1 MMPHIANEFAYRFQE
16 GAFYMGKKVLVILLL
31 LACVLTACQGGK
43 QKEETAT
50 SRQRNS
56 NSPKVILQEKD
67 FEIHC
72 AVRKQGTEEWKDNLD
87 VQVGDTIEFYIS
99 YTNHANKTLEG
110 VLAKLSL
117 PDSLEFVPGSGK
129 IKRRVYISSDA
140 ENPQAEVEETL
151 RDSLVG
157 SGANIG
163 DYSIE
168 DDGYVYASAVVLDKN
183 LSEGNNILNPSIEIS
198 AEDIMVKSNVTLN
211 VKKEDIE
218 IWGPQDR
225 QTFTWSNPADHVCF
239 NSMTD
244 NPEIGNEAN
253 FVRVRKV
260 GGQDKYDDN
269 VIVEPGEEYEVFVYY
284 HNNASAVLNDGDHRG
299 VAQNVRLKMNYI
311 SPIIT
316 TGAAAIIRG
325 TISASNAL
333 PKEVWDT
340 AYLHANEDVGLHFI
354 PNSTVLHNTGSL
366 NGSILND
373 DALFGKDGGTFIGYT
388 KNYWGVIPG
397 CNEFAGYVTF
407 RLKAYKL
414 EMTDEEKQKL
424 INELKR

>member
-1 MMPHIANEFAYRFQE
+1 
-16 GAFYMGKKVLVILLL
+16 MGKKVLVILAL
-31 LACVLTACQGGK
+31 LAGVLTACQGEK

-56 NSPKVILQEKD
+56 NSSEVILQEKD
-67 FEIHC
+67 FEIYC

-87 VQVGDTIEFYIS
+87 VQVGDTIEFDIS

-110 VLAKLSL
+110 VTAKLSL
-117 PDSLEFVPGSGK
+117 PESLEFIPGSGK

-151 RDSLVG
+151 RDSLVE
-157 SGANIG
+157 SGVNIG
-163 DYSIE
+163 DYSSE

-218 IWGPQDR
+218 TWGPQDR

-244 NPEIGNEAN
+244 NPEIGDEAN
-253 FVRVRKV
+253 FVRVRKA
-260 GGQDKYDDN
+260 GGHDKFVDN
-269 VIVEPGEEYEVFVYY
+269 VIVEPGEEYEVFIYY
-284 HNNASAVLNDGDHRG
+284 HNNASASLNEGDRRG
-299 VAQNVRLKMNYI
+299 IAENVRLRMNYI
-311 SPIIT
+311 AST
-316 TGAAAIIRG
+316 LNAGEAAVIRG
-325 TISASNAL
+325 TISSSNAI
-333 PKEVWDT
+333 PEEVWDT
-340 AYLHANEDVGLHFI
+340 AYLNANEAVGLRYV
-354 PNSTVLHNTGSL
+354 PNSAVLHNTGSL
-366 NGSILND
+366 GGTVLND
-373 DALFGKDGGTFIGYT
+373 DAVFGKDGGTYLGYS
-388 KNYWGVIPG
+388 KGYWGMIPG

-414 EMTDEEKQKL
+414 
-424 INELKR
+424 

>member
-1 MMPHIANEFAYRFQE
+1 MRPHIVNKFVYGIKEGEFC
-16 GAFYMGKKVLVILLL
+16 MGKKVLVILLL
-31 LACVLTACQGGK
+31 LVGILTACQGGK

-50 SRQRNS
+50 SGQRNS

-87 VQVGDTIEFYIS
+87 VQVGDTIEFDIS

-110 VLAKLSL
+110 VTAKLSL

-157 SGANIG
+157 SGVNIG

-183 LSEGNNILNPSIEIS
+183 LSEGKNILNPSIEIS

-218 IWGPQDR
+218 TWGPQDR

-244 NPEIGNEAN
+244 NPEIGDEAN

-260 GGQDKYDDN
+260 GGQDKSTNN
-269 VIVEPGEEYEVFVYY
+269 VIAEPGEEYEVFIYY
-284 HNNASAVLNDGDHRG
+284 HNNASAVLNDGDHSG
-299 VAQNVRLKMNYI
+299 IAQNVRIKVEPIVNSLQPGHAAVIKVSI
-311 SPIIT
+311 S
-316 TGAAAIIRG
+316 
-325 TISASNAL
+325 SSNAI
-333 PKEVWDT
+333 PQVVWST
-340 AYLHANEDVGLHFI
+340 SYLHAKENIGLSYVS
-354 PNSTVLHNTGSL
+354 NSAILHNSGSL
-366 NGSILND
+366 DGSILND

-388 KNYWGVIPG
+388 KNYWGAIPG
-397 CNEFAGYVTF
+397 CNEYAGYVTF
-407 RLKAYKL
+407 RLKVYKL
-414 EMTDEEKQKL
+414 TTADNGK
-424 INELKR
+424 

>member
-1 MMPHIANEFAYRFQE
+1 
-16 GAFYMGKKVLVILLL
+16 MGKKVLVILLL
-31 LACVLTACQGGK
+31 LAGILTDCQGGK

-50 SRQRNS
+50 SGQRNS

-87 VQVGDTIEFYIS
+87 VQVGDTIEFDIS

-110 VLAKLSL
+110 VTAKLSL

-157 SGANIG
+157 SGVNIG

-211 VKKEDIE
+211 AKKEDIE
-218 IWGPQDR
+218 TWGPQDR

-244 NPEIGNEAN
+244 NPEIGDEAN
-253 FVRVRKV
+253 FVRVRKA
-260 GGQDKYDDN
+260 GGHDKFVDN
-269 VIVEPGEEYEVFVYY
+269 VIVEPGEEYEVNIYY
-284 HNNASAVLNDGDHRG
+284 HNNASASLNEGDRRG
-299 VAQNVRLKMNYI
+299 IAENVRLRMNYI
-311 SPIIT
+311 AST
-316 TGAAAIIRG
+316 LNAGEAAVIRG
-325 TISASNAL
+325 TISSSNAI

-340 AYLHANEDVGLHFI
+340 AYLNAKEAVGLRYV
-354 PNSTVLHNTGSL
+354 PNSAVLHNTGSL
-366 NGSILND
+366 GGTVLND
-373 DALFGKDGGTFIGYT
+373 DAVFGKDGGTFIGYS
-388 KNYWGVIPG
+388 KNYWGLIPG

-414 EMTDEEKQKL
+414 
-424 INELKR
+424 

>member
-1 MMPHIANEFAYRFQE
+1 
-16 GAFYMGKKVLVILLL
+16 MGKRVLVILLL
-31 LACVLTACQGGK
+31 LVGILTACQGGK

-67 FEIHC
+67 FEIYC

-110 VLAKLSL
+110 VTAKLSL
-117 PDSLEFVPGSGK
+117 PESLEFVPGSGK

-163 DYSIE
+163 DYGIE

-260 GGQDKYDDN
+260 GGKDKYDDN
-269 VIVEPGEEYEVFVYY
+269 VIVEPGEEYEVFIYY
-284 HNNASAVLNDGDHRG
+284 HNNASAELNDGDHRG
-299 VAQNVRLKMNYI
+299 VAQNVRLKMDYI

-316 TGAAAIIRG
+316 AGAAAIIRG
-325 TISASNAL
+325 TISASNAM
-333 PKEVWDT
+333 PKAVWDT

-354 PNSTVLHNTGSL
+354 SNSTVLHNTGSL

-397 CNEFAGYVTF
+397 CNEYAGYVTF

-414 EMTDEEKQKL
+414 EMTDKEKQKL
-424 INELKR
+424 IDELKK

>member
-1 MMPHIANEFAYRFQE
+1 
-16 GAFYMGKKVLVILLL
+16 MGKKVLVILLL
-31 LACVLTACQGGK
+31 LVGILTACQGGK

-50 SRQRNS
+50 SGQRNS

-87 VQVGDTIEFYIS
+87 VQVGDTIEFDIS

-110 VLAKLSL
+110 VTAKLSL

-157 SGANIG
+157 SGVNIG

-183 LSEGNNILNPSIEIS
+183 LSEGKNILNPSIEIS

-218 IWGPQDR
+218 TWGPQDR

-244 NPEIGNEAN
+244 NPEIGDEAN
-253 FVRVRKV
+253 FVRVRKA
-260 GGQDKYDDN
+260 GGHDKFVDN
-269 VIVEPGEEYEVFVYY
+269 VIVEPGEEYEVNIYY
-284 HNNASAVLNDGDHRG
+284 HNNASASLNEGDRRG
-299 VAQNVRLKMNYI
+299 IAENVRLRMNYI
-311 SPIIT
+311 AST
-316 TGAAAIIRG
+316 LNAGEAAVIRG
-325 TISASNAL
+325 TISSSNAI

-340 AYLHANEDVGLHFI
+340 AYLNAKEAVGLRYV
-354 PNSTVLHNTGSL
+354 PNSAVLHNTGSL
-366 NGSILND
+366 GGTVLND
-373 DALFGKDGGTFIGYT
+373 DAVFGKDGGTYLGYS
-388 KNYWGVIPG
+388 KGYWGMIPG

-407 RLKAYKL
+407 RLKAYQLTTADKG
-414 EMTDEEKQKL
+414 K
-424 INELKR
+424 

>member
-1 MMPHIANEFAYRFQE
+1 
-16 GAFYMGKKVLVILLL
+16 MGKKVLVILVL
-31 LACVLTACQGGK
+31 LAGVLTACQGEK

-67 FEIHC
+67 FEIYC

-87 VQVGDTIEFYIS
+87 VQVGDTIEFDIS

-110 VLAKLSL
+110 VTAKLSL
-117 PDSLEFVPGSGK
+117 PESLEFVPGSGK
-129 IKRRVYISSDA
+129 IKRRVYISTDA

-157 SGANIG
+157 SGVNIG

-183 LSEGNNILNPSIEIS
+183 LLEGNNILNPSIEIS

-218 IWGPQDR
+218 TWGPQDR

-244 NPEIGNEAN
+244 NPEIGDEAN
-253 FVRVRKV
+253 FVRVRKA
-260 GGQDKYDDN
+260 GGHDKFVDN
-269 VIVEPGEEYEVFVYY
+269 VIVEPGEEYEVNIYY
-284 HNNASAVLNDGDHRG
+284 HNNASASLNEGDRRG
-299 VAQNVRLKMNYI
+299 IAENVRLRMNYI
-311 SPIIT
+311 AST
-316 TGAAAIIRG
+316 LNAGEAAVIRG
-325 TISASNAL
+325 TISSSNAI

-340 AYLHANEDVGLHFI
+340 AYLNAKEAVGLRYV
-354 PNSTVLHNTGSL
+354 PNSAVLHNTGSL
-366 NGSILND
+366 GGTVLND
-373 DALFGKDGGTFIGYT
+373 DAVFGKDGGTYLGYS
-388 KNYWGVIPG
+388 KGYWGMIPG
-397 CNEFAGYVTF
+397 CNEYAGYVTF

-414 EMTDEEKQKL
+414 
-424 INELKR
+424 

>member
-1 MMPHIANEFAYRFQE
+1 MMPHIVNEFAYGLQE

-31 LACVLTACQGGK
+31 LAGILTDCQGGK

-50 SRQRNS
+50 SGQRNS

-87 VQVGDTIEFYIS
+87 VQVGDTIEFDIS

-110 VLAKLSL
+110 VTAKLSL

-157 SGANIG
+157 SGVNIG

-211 VKKEDIE
+211 AKKEDIE
-218 IWGPQDR
+218 TWGPQDR

-244 NPEIGNEAN
+244 NPEIGDEAN
-253 FVRVRKV
+253 FVRVRKA
-260 GGQDKYDDN
+260 GGHDKFVDN
-269 VIVEPGEEYEVFVYY
+269 VIVEPGEEYEVNIYY
-284 HNNASAVLNDGDHRG
+284 HNNASASLNEGDRRG
-299 VAQNVRLKMNYI
+299 IAENVRLRMNYI
-311 SPIIT
+311 AST
-316 TGAAAIIRG
+316 LNAGEAAVIRG
-325 TISASNAL
+325 TISSSNAI

-340 AYLHANEDVGLHFI
+340 AYLNAKEAVGLRYV
-354 PNSTVLHNTGSL
+354 PNSAVLHNTGSL
-366 NGSILND
+366 GGTVLND
-373 DALFGKDGGTFIGYT
+373 DAVFGKDGGTFIGYS
-388 KNYWGVIPG
+388 KNYWGLIPG

-414 EMTDEEKQKL
+414 
-424 INELKR
+424 

>member
-1 MMPHIANEFAYRFQE
+1 
-16 GAFYMGKKVLVILLL
+16 MGKKVLVILVL
-31 LACVLTACQGGK
+31 LAGVLTACQGGK

-50 SRQRNS
+50 SGQRNS
-56 NSPKVILQEKD
+56 NPPKVILQEKD
-67 FEIHC
+67 FEIYC

-110 VLAKLSL
+110 VTAKLSL

-157 SGANIG
+157 SGVNIG

-183 LSEGNNILNPSIEIS
+183 LLEGNNILNPSIEIS

-218 IWGPQDR
+218 TWGPKDR

-244 NPEIGNEAN
+244 NPEIGDEAN
-253 FVRVRKV
+253 FVRVRKA
-260 GGQDKYDDN
+260 GGHDEFVDN
-269 VIVEPGEEYEVFVYY
+269 VIVEPGEEYEVNIYY
-284 HNNASAVLNDGDHRG
+284 HNNASASLNEGDRRG
-299 VAQNVRLKMNYI
+299 IAENVRLRMNYI
-311 SPIIT
+311 AST
-316 TGAAAIIRG
+316 LNAGEAAVIRG
-325 TISASNAL
+325 TISSSNAI

-340 AYLHANEDVGLHFI
+340 AYLNAKEAVGLRYV
-354 PNSTVLHNTGSL
+354 PNSAVLHNTGSL
-366 NGSILND
+366 GGTVLND
-373 DALFGKDGGTFIGYT
+373 DAVFGKDGGTYLGYS
-388 KNYWGVIPG
+388 KGYWGMIPG
-397 CNEFAGYVTF
+397 CNEYAGYVTF

-414 EMTDEEKQKL
+414 
-424 INELKR
+424 

>member
-1 MMPHIANEFAYRFQE
+1 MMPHIVNEFAYGLQE

-31 LACVLTACQGGK
+31 LAGILTACQGGK

-50 SRQRNS
+50 SGQRNS

-87 VQVGDTIEFYIS
+87 VQVGDTIEFDIS

-110 VLAKLSL
+110 VTAKLSL

-157 SGANIG
+157 SGVNIG

-211 VKKEDIE
+211 AKKEDIE
-218 IWGPQDR
+218 TWGPQDR

-244 NPEIGNEAN
+244 NPEIGDEAN
-253 FVRVRKV
+253 FVRVRKA
-260 GGQDKYDDN
+260 GGHDKFVDN
-269 VIVEPGEEYEVFVYY
+269 VIVEPGEEYEVNIYY
-284 HNNASAVLNDGDHRG
+284 HNNASASLNEGDRRG
-299 VAQNVRLKMNYI
+299 IAENVRLRMNYI
-311 SPIIT
+311 AST
-316 TGAAAIIRG
+316 LNAGEAAVIRG
-325 TISASNAL
+325 TISSSNAI
-333 PKEVWDT
+333 PKNFSICCIIIF
-340 AYLHANEDVGLHFI
+340 LLSLANFCAIFI
-354 PNSTVLHNTGSL
+354 S
-366 NGSILND
+366 
-373 DALFGKDGGTFIGYT
+373 FK
-388 KNYWGVIPG
+388 
-397 CNEFAGYVTF
+397 
-407 RLKAYKL
+407 
-414 EMTDEEKQKL
+414 
-424 INELKR
+424 

>member
-1 MMPHIANEFAYRFQE
+1 MMRPHIVNKFVYGLKEEEFC
-16 GAFYMGKKVLVILLL
+16 MGKRVLMILML
-31 LACVLTACQGGK
+31 LAGVLTACQGGK

-56 NSPKVILQEKD
+56 NSPKVILREKD

-110 VLAKLSL
+110 VTAKLSL

-129 IKRRVYISSDA
+129 IKRRVYISTDA

-157 SGANIG
+157 SGVNIG

-168 DDGYVYASAVVLDKN
+168 DDGYVYASAVVLEKN
-183 LSEGNNILNPSIEIS
+183 LSEGNNILSPSIEIS

-244 NPEIGNEAN
+244 NPEIGDEAN
-253 FVRVRKV
+253 FVRVRKA
-260 GGQDKYDDN
+260 GGHDKFVDN
-269 VIVEPGEEYEVFVYY
+269 VIVEPGEEYEVNIYY
-284 HNNASAVLNDGDHRG
+284 HNNASASLNEGDRRG
-299 VAQNVRLKMNYI
+299 IAENVRLRMNYI
-311 SPIIT
+311 AST
-316 TGAAAIIRG
+316 LNAGEAAVIRG
-325 TISASNAL
+325 TISSSNAI

-340 AYLHANEDVGLHFI
+340 AYLNAKEAVGLRYV
-354 PNSTVLHNTGSL
+354 PNSAVLHNTGSL
-366 NGSILND
+366 GGTVLND
-373 DALFGKDGGTFIGYT
+373 DAVFGKDGGTYLGYS
-388 KNYWGVIPG
+388 KGYWGMIPG
-397 CNEFAGYVTF
+397 CNEYAGYVTF

-414 EMTDEEKQKL
+414 
-424 INELKR
+424 

>member
-1 MMPHIANEFAYRFQE
+1 MMRPHIVNKFVYGLKEEEFC
-16 GAFYMGKKVLVILLL
+16 MGKRVLMILML
-31 LACVLTACQGGK
+31 LAGVLTACQGGK

-56 NSPKVILQEKD
+56 NSPKVILREKD

-110 VLAKLSL
+110 VTAKLSL

-129 IKRRVYISSDA
+129 IKRRVYISTDA

-157 SGANIG
+157 SGVNIG

-168 DDGYVYASAVVLDKN
+168 DDGYVYASAVVLEKN
-183 LSEGNNILNPSIEIS
+183 LSEGNNILSPSIEIS

-260 GGQDKYDDN
+260 GGKDKYDDN
-269 VIVEPGEEYEVFVYY
+269 VIVEPGEEYEVFIYY
-284 HNNASAVLNDGDHRG
+284 HNNASASLNEGDRRG
-299 VAQNVRLKMNYI
+299 IAENVRLRMNYI
-311 SPIIT
+311 AST
-316 TGAAAIIRG
+316 LNAGEAAVIRG
-325 TISASNAL
+325 TISSSNAI

-340 AYLHANEDVGLHFI
+340 AYLNAKEAVGLRYV
-354 PNSTVLHNTGSL
+354 PNSAVLHNTGSL
-366 NGSILND
+366 GGTVLND
-373 DALFGKDGGTFIGYT
+373 DAVFGKDGGTYLGYS
-388 KNYWGVIPG
+388 KGYWGMIPG
-397 CNEFAGYVTF
+397 CNEYAGYVTF

-414 EMTDEEKQKL
+414 
-424 INELKR
+424 

>member
-1 MMPHIANEFAYRFQE
+1 
-16 GAFYMGKKVLVILLL
+16 MGKRVLVILLL
-31 LACVLTACQGGK
+31 LVGILTACQGGK

-56 NSPKVILQEKD
+56 NSPKVILKEKD

-87 VQVGDTIEFYIS
+87 VQVGDTIEFDIS

-198 AEDIMVKSNVTLN
+198 AENIMVKSNVTLN

-244 NPEIGNEAN
+244 NPEIGDEAN
-253 FVRVRKV
+253 FVRVRKA
-260 GGQDKYDDN
+260 GGHDKFVDN
-269 VIVEPGEEYEVFVYY
+269 VIVEPGEEYEVNIYY
-284 HNNASAVLNDGDHRG
+284 HNNASASLNEGDRRG
-299 VAQNVRLKMNYI
+299 IAENVRLRMNYI
-311 SPIIT
+311 AST
-316 TGAAAIIRG
+316 LNAGEAAVIRG
-325 TISASNAL
+325 TISSSNAI

-340 AYLHANEDVGLHFI
+340 AYLNAKEAVGLRYV
-354 PNSTVLHNTGSL
+354 PNSAVLHNTGSL
-366 NGSILND
+366 GGTVLND
-373 DALFGKDGGTFIGYT
+373 DAVFGKDGGTYLGYS
-388 KNYWGVIPG
+388 KGYWGMIPG

-407 RLKAYKL
+407 RLKAYQLTTADKG
-414 EMTDEEKQKL
+414 K
-424 INELKR
+424 

>member
-1 MMPHIANEFAYRFQE
+1 MKPHIVNKFVYGIKE

-31 LACVLTACQGGK
+31 LAGALTACHGGK

-56 NSPKVILQEKD
+56 NSSEVILQEKD
-67 FEIHC
+67 FEIYC

-110 VLAKLSL
+110 VTAKLSL

-157 SGANIG
+157 SGADIG

-183 LSEGNNILNPSIEIS
+183 LSEGNNILSPSIEIS

-244 NPEIGNEAN
+244 NPEIGDESN
-253 FVRVRKV
+253 FVRVRKA
-260 GGQDKYDDN
+260 GGHDKFVDN
-269 VIVEPGEEYEVFVYY
+269 VIVEPGEEYEVNIYY
-284 HNNASAVLNDGDHRG
+284 HNNASASLNEGDRRG
-299 VAQNVRLKMNYI
+299 IAENVRLRMNYI
-311 SPIIT
+311 AST
-316 TGAAAIIRG
+316 LNAGEAAVIRG
-325 TISASNAL
+325 TISSSNAI

-340 AYLHANEDVGLHFI
+340 AYLNAKEAVGLRYV
-354 PNSTVLHNTGSL
+354 PNSAVLHNTGSL
-366 NGSILND
+366 GGTVLND
-373 DALFGKDGGTFIGYT
+373 DAVFGKDGGTYLGYS
-388 KNYWGVIPG
+388 KGYWGMIPG

-414 EMTDEEKQKL
+414 
-424 INELKR
+424 

>member
-1 MMPHIANEFAYRFQE
+1 MPHIANEFAYRFQE

-157 SGANIG
+157 SGADIG

-183 LSEGNNILNPSIEIS
+183 LSEANNILSPSIEIS

-244 NPEIGNEAN
+244 NPEIGDEAN
-253 FVRVRKV
+253 FVRVRKA
-260 GGQDKYDDN
+260 GGHDKFVDN
-269 VIVEPGEEYEVFVYY
+269 VIVEPGEEYEVNIYY
-284 HNNASAVLNDGDHRG
+284 HNNASASLNEGDRRG
-299 VAQNVRLKMNYI
+299 IAENVRLRMNYI
-311 SPIIT
+311 AST
-316 TGAAAIIRG
+316 LNAGEAAVIRG
-325 TISASNAL
+325 TISSSNAI

-340 AYLHANEDVGLHFI
+340 AYLNAKEAVGLCYV
-354 PNSTVLHNTGSL
+354 PNSAVLHNTGSL
-366 NGSILND
+366 GGTVLND
-373 DALFGKDGGTFIGYT
+373 DAVFGKDGGTYLGYS
-388 KNYWGVIPG
+388 KGYWGMIPG

>member
-1 MMPHIANEFAYRFQE
+1 
-16 GAFYMGKKVLVILLL
+16 MGKRVLVILLL
-31 LACVLTACQGGK
+31 LVGILTACQGGK

-50 SRQRNS
+50 SGQRNS

-87 VQVGDTIEFYIS
+87 VQVGDTIEFDIS

-110 VLAKLSL
+110 VTAKLSL

-198 AEDIMVKSNVTLN
+198 AENIMVKSNVTLN

-244 NPEIGNEAN
+244 NPEIGDEAN
-253 FVRVRKV
+253 FVRVRKA
-260 GGQDKYDDN
+260 GGHDKFVDN
-269 VIVEPGEEYEVFVYY
+269 VIVEPGEEYEVNIYY
-284 HNNASAVLNDGDHRG
+284 HNNASASLNEGDRRG
-299 VAQNVRLKMNYI
+299 IAENVRLRMNYI
-311 SPIIT
+311 AST
-316 TGAAAIIRG
+316 LNAGEAAVIRG
-325 TISASNAL
+325 TISSSNAI

-340 AYLHANEDVGLHFI
+340 AYLNAKEAVGLRYV
-354 PNSTVLHNTGSL
+354 PNSAVLHNTGSL
-366 NGSILND
+366 GGTVLND
-373 DALFGKDGGTFIGYT
+373 DAVFGKDGGTYLGYS
-388 KNYWGVIPG
+388 KGYWGMIPG

>member
-1 MMPHIANEFAYRFQE
+1 
-16 GAFYMGKKVLVILLL
+16 MGKRVLVILLL
-31 LACVLTACQGGK
+31 LVGILTACQGGK

-50 SRQRNS
+50 SGQRNS

-87 VQVGDTIEFYIS
+87 VQVGDTIEFDIS

-110 VLAKLSL
+110 VTAKLSL

-198 AEDIMVKSNVTLN
+198 AENIMVKSNVTLN

-244 NPEIGNEAN
+244 NPEIGDEAN
-253 FVRVRKV
+253 FVRVRKA
-260 GGQDKYDDN
+260 GGHDKFVDN
-269 VIVEPGEEYEVFVYY
+269 VIVEPGEEYEVNIYY
-284 HNNASAVLNDGDHRG
+284 HNNASASLNEGDRRG
-299 VAQNVRLKMNYI
+299 IAENVRLRMNYI
-311 SPIIT
+311 AST
-316 TGAAAIIRG
+316 LNAGEAAVIRG
-325 TISASNAL
+325 TISSSNAI

-340 AYLHANEDVGLHFI
+340 AYLNAKEAVGLRYV
-354 PNSTVLHNTGSL
+354 PNSAVLHNTGSL
-366 NGSILND
+366 GGTVLND
-373 DALFGKDGGTFIGYT
+373 DAVFGKDGGTYLGYS
-388 KNYWGVIPG
+388 KGYWGMIPG

-407 RLKAYKL
+407 RLKAYQLTTADKG
-414 EMTDEEKQKL
+414 K
-424 INELKR
+424 

>member
-1 MMPHIANEFAYRFQE
+1 
-16 GAFYMGKKVLVILLL
+16 MGKRVLVILLL
-31 LACVLTACQGGK
+31 LVGILTACQGGK

-67 FEIHC
+67 FEIYC

-87 VQVGDTIEFYIS
+87 VQVGDTIEFDIS

-110 VLAKLSL
+110 VTAKLSL

-157 SGANIG
+157 SGVNIG

-183 LSEGNNILNPSIEIS
+183 LLEGNNILNPSIEIS

-218 IWGPQDR
+218 TWGPQDR

-244 NPEIGNEAN
+244 NPEIGDEAN
-253 FVRVRKV
+253 FVRVRKA
-260 GGQDKYDDN
+260 GGHDKFVDN
-269 VIVEPGEEYEVFVYY
+269 VIVEPGEEYEVNIYY
-284 HNNASAVLNDGDHRG
+284 HNNASASLNEGDRRG
-299 VAQNVRLKMNYI
+299 IAENVRLRMNYI
-311 SPIIT
+311 AST
-316 TGAAAIIRG
+316 LNAGEAAVIRG
-325 TISASNAL
+325 TISSSNAI

-340 AYLHANEDVGLHFI
+340 AYLNAKEAVGLRYV
-354 PNSTVLHNTGSL
+354 PNSAVLHNTGSL
-366 NGSILND
+366 GGTVLND
-373 DALFGKDGGTFIGYT
+373 DAVFGKDGGTYLGYS
-388 KNYWGVIPG
+388 KGYWGMIPG
-397 CNEFAGYVTF
+397 CNEYAGYVTF

-414 EMTDEEKQKL
+414 
-424 INELKR
+424 

>member
-1 MMPHIANEFAYRFQE
+1 MPHIVNEFAYGLQE

-31 LACVLTACQGGK
+31 LAGILTACQGGK

-50 SRQRNS
+50 SGQRNS

-87 VQVGDTIEFYIS
+87 VQVGDTIEFDIS

-110 VLAKLSL
+110 VTAKLSL

-157 SGANIG
+157 SGVNIG

-211 VKKEDIE
+211 AKKEDIE
-218 IWGPQDR
+218 TWGPQDR

-244 NPEIGNEAN
+244 NPEIGDEAN
-253 FVRVRKV
+253 FVRVRKA
-260 GGQDKYDDN
+260 GGHDKFVDN
-269 VIVEPGEEYEVFVYY
+269 VIVEPGEEYEVNIYY
-284 HNNASAVLNDGDHRG
+284 HNNASASLNEGDRRG
-299 VAQNVRLKMNYI
+299 IAENVRLRMNYI
-311 SPIIT
+311 AST
-316 TGAAAIIRG
+316 LNAGEAAVIRG
-325 TISASNAL
+325 TISSSNAI

-340 AYLHANEDVGLHFI
+340 AYLNAKEAVGLRYV
-354 PNSTVLHNTGSL
+354 PNSAVLHNTGSL
-366 NGSILND
+366 GGTVLND
-373 DALFGKDGGTFIGYT
+373 DAVFGKDGGTFIGYS
-388 KNYWGVIPG
+388 KNYWGLIPG

-414 EMTDEEKQKL
+414 
-424 INELKR
+424 

>member
-1 MMPHIANEFAYRFQE
+1 
-16 GAFYMGKKVLVILLL
+16 MGKKVLVILLL
-31 LACVLTACQGGK
+31 LAGILTACQGGK

-50 SRQRNS
+50 SGQRNS

-87 VQVGDTIEFYIS
+87 VQVGDTIEFDIS

-110 VLAKLSL
+110 VTAKLSL

-157 SGANIG
+157 SGVNIG

-211 VKKEDIE
+211 AKKEDIE
-218 IWGPQDR
+218 TWGPQDR

-244 NPEIGNEAN
+244 NPEIGDEAN
-253 FVRVRKV
+253 FVRVRKA
-260 GGQDKYDDN
+260 GGHDKFVDN
-269 VIVEPGEEYEVFVYY
+269 VIVEPGEEYEVNIYY
-284 HNNASAVLNDGDHRG
+284 HNNASASLNEGDRRG
-299 VAQNVRLKMNYI
+299 IAENVRLRMNYI
-311 SPIIT
+311 AST
-316 TGAAAIIRG
+316 LNAGEAAVIRG
-325 TISASNAL
+325 TISSSNAI

-340 AYLHANEDVGLHFI
+340 AYLNAKEAVGLRYV
-354 PNSTVLHNTGSL
+354 PNSAVLHNTGSL
-366 NGSILND
+366 GGTVLND
-373 DALFGKDGGTFIGYT
+373 DAVFGKDGGTFIGYS
-388 KNYWGVIPG
+388 KNYWGLIPG

-414 EMTDEEKQKL
+414 
-424 INELKR
+424 

>member
-1 MMPHIANEFAYRFQE
+1 
-16 GAFYMGKKVLVILLL
+16 MGKRVLVILLL
-31 LACVLTACQGGK
+31 LVGILTACQGGK

-67 FEIHC
+67 FEIYC

-87 VQVGDTIEFYIS
+87 VQVGDTIEFDIS

-110 VLAKLSL
+110 VTAKLSL

-157 SGANIG
+157 SGVNIG

-183 LSEGNNILNPSIEIS
+183 LLEGNNILNPSIEIS

-218 IWGPQDR
+218 TWGPKDR

-244 NPEIGNEAN
+244 NPEIGDEAN
-253 FVRVRKV
+253 FVRVRKA
-260 GGQDKYDDN
+260 GGHDKFVDN
-269 VIVEPGEEYEVFVYY
+269 VIVEPGEEYEVNIYY
-284 HNNASAVLNDGDHRG
+284 HNNASASLNEGDRRG
-299 VAQNVRLKMNYI
+299 IAENVRLRMNYI
-311 SPIIT
+311 AST
-316 TGAAAIIRG
+316 LNAGEAAVIRG
-325 TISASNAL
+325 TISSSNAI

-340 AYLHANEDVGLHFI
+340 AYLNAKEAVGLRYV
-354 PNSTVLHNTGSL
+354 PNSAVLHNTGSL
-366 NGSILND
+366 GGTVLND
-373 DALFGKDGGTFIGYT
+373 DAVFGKDGGTYLGYS
-388 KNYWGVIPG
+388 KGYWGMIPG
-397 CNEFAGYVTF
+397 CNEYAGYVTF

-414 EMTDEEKQKL
+414 
-424 INELKR
+424 

>member
-1 MMPHIANEFAYRFQE
+1 
-16 GAFYMGKKVLVILLL
+16 MGKKVLVILLL

-56 NSPKVILQEKD
+56 NSSEVILHEKD
-67 FEIHC
+67 FEIYC

-87 VQVGDTIEFYIS
+87 VQVGDTIELYIS

-110 VLAKLSL
+110 VTAKLSL
-117 PDSLEFVPGSGK
+117 PESLEFVPGSGK

-157 SGANIG
+157 SGVNIG

-218 IWGPQDR
+218 TWGPQDR

-244 NPEIGNEAN
+244 NPEIGDEAN
-253 FVRVRKV
+253 FVRVRKA
-260 GGQDKYDDN
+260 GGHDKFTDN
-269 VIVEPGEEYEVFVYY
+269 VIVEPGEEYEVNIYY
-284 HNNASAVLNDGDHRG
+284 HNNASASLNEGDRRG
-299 VAQNVRLKMNYI
+299 IAENVRLRMNYI
-311 SPIIT
+311 AST
-316 TGAAAIIRG
+316 LNAGEAAVIRG
-325 TISASNAL
+325 TISSSNAI

-340 AYLHANEDVGLHFI
+340 AYLNAKEAVGLHYV
-354 PNSTVLHNTGSL
+354 PNSAVLHNTGSL
-366 NGSILND
+366 GGTVLND
-373 DALFGKDGGTFIGYT
+373 DAVFGKDGGTYLGYS
-388 KNYWGVIPG
+388 KGYWGMIPG

>member
-1 MMPHIANEFAYRFQE
+1 
-16 GAFYMGKKVLVILLL
+16 MGKKVLVILLL

-56 NSPKVILQEKD
+56 NSSEVILQEKD
-67 FEIHC
+67 FEIYC

-87 VQVGDTIEFYIS
+87 VQVGDTIELYIS

-110 VLAKLSL
+110 VTAKLSL
-117 PDSLEFVPGSGK
+117 PESLEFVPGSGK

-157 SGANIG
+157 SGVNIG

-218 IWGPQDR
+218 TWGPQDR

-244 NPEIGNEAN
+244 NPEIGDEAN
-253 FVRVRKV
+253 FVRVRKA
-260 GGQDKYDDN
+260 GGHDKFTDN
-269 VIVEPGEEYEVFVYY
+269 VIVEPGEEYEVNIYY
-284 HNNASAVLNDGDHRG
+284 HNNASASLNEGDRRG
-299 VAQNVRLKMNYI
+299 IAENVRLRMNYI
-311 SPIIT
+311 AST
-316 TGAAAIIRG
+316 LNAGEAAVIRG
-325 TISASNAL
+325 TISSSNAI

-340 AYLHANEDVGLHFI
+340 AYLNAKEAVGLHYV
-354 PNSTVLHNTGSL
+354 PNSAVLHNTGSL
-366 NGSILND
+366 GGTVLND
-373 DALFGKDGGTFIGYT
+373 DAVFGKDGGTYLGYS
-388 KNYWGVIPG
+388 KGYWGMIPG

>member
-1 MMPHIANEFAYRFQE
+1 MMPHIVNEFAYGLQE

-31 LACVLTACQGGK
+31 LAGILTACQGGK

-50 SRQRNS
+50 SGQRNS

-87 VQVGDTIEFYIS
+87 VQVGDTIEFDIS

-110 VLAKLSL
+110 VTAKLSL

-157 SGANIG
+157 SGVNIG

-211 VKKEDIE
+211 AKKEDIE
-218 IWGPQDR
+218 TWGPQDR

-244 NPEIGNEAN
+244 NPEIGDEAN
-253 FVRVRKV
+253 FVRVRKA
-260 GGQDKYDDN
+260 GGHDKFVDN
-269 VIVEPGEEYEVFVYY
+269 VIVEPGEEYEVNIYY
-284 HNNASAVLNDGDHRG
+284 HNNASASLNEGDRRG
-299 VAQNVRLKMNYI
+299 IAENVRLRMNYI
-311 SPIIT
+311 AST
-316 TGAAAIIRG
+316 LNAGEAAVIRG
-325 TISASNAL
+325 TISSSNAI

-340 AYLHANEDVGLHFI
+340 AYLNAKEAIGLRYV
-354 PNSTVLHNTGSL
+354 PNSAVLHNTGSL
-366 NGSILND
+366 GGTVLND
-373 DALFGKDGGTFIGYT
+373 DAVFGKDGGTFIGYS
-388 KNYWGVIPG
+388 KNYWGLIPG

-414 EMTDEEKQKL
+414 
-424 INELKR
+424 

>member
-1 MMPHIANEFAYRFQE
+1 
-16 GAFYMGKKVLVILLL
+16 MGKRVLVILLL
-31 LACVLTACQGGK
+31 LVGILTACQGGK

-67 FEIHC
+67 FEIYC

-87 VQVGDTIEFYIS
+87 VQVGDTIEFDIS

-110 VLAKLSL
+110 VTAKLSL

-157 SGANIG
+157 SGVNIG

-183 LSEGNNILNPSIEIS
+183 LLEGNNILNPSIEIS

-218 IWGPQDR
+218 TWGPKDR

-244 NPEIGNEAN
+244 NPEIGDEAN
-253 FVRVRKV
+253 FVRVRKA
-260 GGQDKYDDN
+260 GGHDEFVDN
-269 VIVEPGEEYEVFVYY
+269 VIVEPGEEYEVNIYY
-284 HNNASAVLNDGDHRG
+284 HNNASASLNEGDRRG
-299 VAQNVRLKMNYI
+299 IAENVRLRMNYI
-311 SPIIT
+311 AST
-316 TGAAAIIRG
+316 LNAGEAAVIRG
-325 TISASNAL
+325 TISSSNAI

-340 AYLHANEDVGLHFI
+340 AYLNAKEAVGLRYV
-354 PNSTVLHNTGSL
+354 PNSAVLHNTGSL
-366 NGSILND
+366 GGTVLND
-373 DALFGKDGGTFIGYT
+373 DAVFGKDGGTYLGYS
-388 KNYWGVIPG
+388 KGYWGMIPG
-397 CNEFAGYVTF
+397 CNEYAGYVTF

-414 EMTDEEKQKL
+414 
-424 INELKR
+424 